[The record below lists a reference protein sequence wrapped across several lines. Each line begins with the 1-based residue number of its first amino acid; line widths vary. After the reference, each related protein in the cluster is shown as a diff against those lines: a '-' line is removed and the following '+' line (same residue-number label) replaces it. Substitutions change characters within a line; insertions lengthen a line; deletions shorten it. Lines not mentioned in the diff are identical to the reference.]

1 MMMTLW
7 LGGDANV
14 TQPVVAT
21 IVNTRFLKRKY
32 IVFRRE
38 YLSGYLSFGVKI
50 SYDKKDFYL
59 IFF

>member
-21 IVNTRFLKRKY
+21 IVNTSFLKRKY
-32 IVFRRE
+32 FVFRRE
-38 YLSGYLSFGVKI
+38 YSSG
-50 SYDKKDFYL
+50 
-59 IFF
+59 

>member
-1 MMMTLW
+1 MMTLW

-32 IVFRRE
+32 IVFRME
-38 YLSGYLSFGVKI
+38 YLSG
-50 SYDKKDFYL
+50 
-59 IFF
+59 

>member
-32 IVFRRE
+32 IVFRME
-38 YLSGYLSFGVKI
+38 YLSGYLLLKYHMIKKI
-50 SYDKKDFYL
+50 STLFS
-59 IFF
+59 FE

>member
-32 IVFRRE
+32 IVFRME
-38 YLSGYLSFGVKI
+38 YLSGYLELKYHMIKKI
-50 SYDKKDFYL
+50 STLFS
-59 IFF
+59 FE